1 MVDNNSREV
10 IEYVCRMC
18 EDLAAMTGRLPE
30 AEQLRTG
37 IYLLRM
43 ASLEYRTQ
51 CDRLTSDP
59 AAEKAA
65 R

>member
-10 IEYVCRMC
+10 VEYIGGMC
-18 EDLAAMTGRLPE
+18 EALAAMTGRLPE

-51 CDRLTSDP
+51 CDCLTPGP
-59 AAEKAA
+59 AAETAA
-65 R
+65 G